1 MDMNQNQLKKAEII
15 NCKKSVALGLSNIAF
30 FYQIIKIFSQAQ
42 QLLQV
47 LHCLKLLTAPIGRG

>member
-15 NCKKSVALGLSNIAF
+15 NCKKSVALGLSNVAF
-30 FYQIIKIFSQAQ
+30 FHQIIKIYSQAQ

-47 LHCLKLLTAPIGRG
+47 HP